1 MSPEQTIWERLAVP
15 FPDEEVKQ
23 RPGAAKWEHKASCE
37 GARCPEIRNPDAH
50 VQFSYVDARAV
61 AQRLDDVLTPGGWQF
76 TCATIPGDQVVK
88 GRLEIFAPGVEGGV
102 VREDHGYPNS
112 ERDEEP
118 IKAATSDA
126 LKRCAVLFGIGRHLY
141 EDNRPTTRQ
150 NGHRTAPARQTAPVA
165 TRQSVAVAAAPARSS
180 TDLPEGPEL
189 DWDVL
194 SDKKPESYAAAQASK
209 IDPDGSWTYGQLKER
224 ADALKV
230 PIKVLGDTAK
240 RLYGPNAWKLTDLTG
255 EQRYAVAVEVGLL

>member
-1 MSPEQTIWERLAVP
+1 MSPDLSIWERLAVP
-15 FPDEEVKQ
+15 FPDDEVKH
-23 RPGAAKWEHKASCE
+23 RPGAAKWDHKPNCE
-37 GARCPEIRNPDAH
+37 GSKCRLAKDPEAH

-61 AQRLDDVLTPGGWQF
+61 AQRLDEVLTPGGWQF
-76 TCATIPGDQVVK
+76 TCAVIAGSDVVK
-88 GRLEIFAPGVEGGV
+88 GRLEVFAPGVEGGT

-126 LKRCAVLFGIGRHLY
+126 LKRCAVLFGVGRHLY
-141 EDNRPTTRQ
+141 EDNRPTVRPARAQ
-150 NGHRTAPARQTAPVA
+150 NGAARQPTPAP
-165 TRQSVAVAAAPARSS
+165 TPIRAAPARSS
-180 TDLPEGPEL
+180 TDLPDGPAL

-194 SDKKPESYAAAQASK
+194 DQKKPQPFAAAQAAK
-209 IDPDGSWTYGQLKER
+209 IEQDGSWTYPQLKER
-224 ADALKV
+224 ADSLSV
-230 PIKVLGDTAK
+230 PLKVLGDTSK